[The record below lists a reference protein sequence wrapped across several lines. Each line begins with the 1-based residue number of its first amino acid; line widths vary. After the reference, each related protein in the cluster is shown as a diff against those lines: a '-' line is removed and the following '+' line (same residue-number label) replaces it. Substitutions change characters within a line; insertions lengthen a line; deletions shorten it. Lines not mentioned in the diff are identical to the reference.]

1 MSVPDEALPA
11 LVAGGVGIV
20 AAVVFVCSG
29 ASSQPTTWDKE
40 EKDDKKREDKEKRKG
55 KEDGRK
61 QTDTEEE
68 DEDSDADGDGEDDG
82 HSRKDGRTDAPTVL
96 EAKAAKNT
104 EMKDGEPTKKDL
116 PVDFLKMRRGK
127 LSPEQEAKFRQ
138 GLANLP
144 PESRKALKDWVEMTG
159 TDSSTWTLL
168 GLNCLF
174 LVFILGVITLAA
186 AAVVGFFQINIFS
199 LDVWRQGLNKLAE
212 GEGPWSN
219 VPSQRPAVREIAHD
233 RHDLAEL

>member
-1 MSVPDEALPA
+1 MESQRLFLGTYVPKTLCDALKRP
-11 LVAGGVGIV
+11 LVTVDV
-20 AAVVFVCSG
+20 AI
-29 ASSQPTTWDKE
+29 PL
-40 EKDDKKREDKEKRKG
+40 R
-55 KEDGRK
+55 
-61 QTDTEEE
+61 
-68 DEDSDADGDGEDDG
+68 
-82 HSRKDGRTDAPTVL
+82 
-96 EAKAAKNT
+96 
-104 EMKDGEPTKKDL
+104 KKDL

-186 AAVVGFFQINIFS
+186 AAVVGHRSQPFPPCHFS
-199 LDVWRQGLNKLAE
+199 RERTLSNK
-212 GEGPWSN
+212 S
-219 VPSQRPAVREIAHD
+219 
-233 RHDLAEL
+233 